1 MYMQSSY
8 ANVFVFFFFV
18 GKYQVVEILGCIESI
33 YKTLLKSMMLS
44 SKLVKCLEVPQW

>member
-33 YKTLLKSMMLS
+33 YKTLLKSTMLS